1 MSPETDGTPSGTE
14 GTPGG
19 NQSTTGTPP
28 AKEPV
33 SAKVTELQSK
43 LTEANE
49 RYIGLQRTLQE
60 TKDAQKALSDSLTST
75 QTELQ
80 ALKLEKDNLQVKVTE
95 TEALFSEKDMKIDEL
110 TRKTHRSDLIF
121 KDYPE
126 LAPFEAE
133 GLLPEVEDD
142 VKLPEVFGKFREKL
156 GTLQAK
162 AKTDHVVGGTPPPP
176 DAKPKSEPGSDNIKI
191 LLDEVNKAALT
202 GNAKSYKEAYGKY
215 MAAKEAKAR
224 EK

>member
-1 MSPETDGTPSGTE
+1 MPNPDGTPSEGE

-19 NQSTTGTPP
+19 TQSTTGTPP

-33 SAKVTELQSK
+33 SAKVTELQTK

-49 RYIGLQRTLQE
+49 RYIGLQQTLQKA
-60 TKDAQKALSDSLTST
+60 KDEGKILSESLTST

-80 ALKLEKDNLQVKVTE
+80 ALKLEKETLQGKVTE
-95 TEALFSEKDMKIDEL
+95 TETLFSEKDMKIDEL

-142 VKLPEVFGKFREKL
+142 AKLPEVFGKFKEKL

-162 AKTDHVVGGTPPPP
+162 AKTEHVAGGTPPPP
-176 DAKPKSEPGSDNIKI
+176 DGKPKNEPGSDNLKI
-191 LLDEVNKAALT
+191 LLDEVNKAALS
-202 GNAKSYKEAYGKY
+202 GKPKEYKEAYGKY